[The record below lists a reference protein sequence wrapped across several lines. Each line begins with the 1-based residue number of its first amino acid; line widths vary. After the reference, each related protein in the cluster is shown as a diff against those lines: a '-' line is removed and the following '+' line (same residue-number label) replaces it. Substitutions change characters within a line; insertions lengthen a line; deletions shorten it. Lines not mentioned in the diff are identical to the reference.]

1 MLHMISSIPP
11 YGVQRITNLVQ
22 LADENKQARSQD
34 LTKGGATWR
43 AAGKNFLGGFLMI
56 FQTMFGLVLQWYLV
70 VFITFS
76 MHTIKANLF
85 NKCVEAFKGVLL
97 N

>member
-43 AAGKNFLGGFLMI
+43 AAGKNFFGGVFND
-56 FQTMFGLVLQWYLV
+56 FSNNVWFGFTV
-70 VFITFS
+70 VFGCFYYIVN
-76 MHTIKANLF
+76 A
-85 NKCVEAFKGVLL
+85 
-97 N
+97 